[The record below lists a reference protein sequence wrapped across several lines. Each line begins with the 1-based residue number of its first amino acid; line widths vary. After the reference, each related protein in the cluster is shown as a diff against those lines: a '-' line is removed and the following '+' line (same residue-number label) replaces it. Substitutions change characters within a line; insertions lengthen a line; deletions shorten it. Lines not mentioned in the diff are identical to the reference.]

1 MNRKKVQI
9 TKEFAG
15 RLVLNAQLLD
25 GRIKLTDGKEGIS
38 QTIDQLGYIQIDTIS
53 VIKRSHHH
61 TLWTRRKDYS
71 EAMLHELQS
80 KERLIFEY
88 WGRAMSYLP
97 ISDYRYCLPRMN
109 NFQNPTHKWIR
120 QRMDECNHLFEDV
133 LKRIKNEGPLSSKD
147 FSSSLGEKSGTW
159 WNWKPAKVALE
170 LLFWR
175 GDLMITERRNFQKIY
190 DLTERV
196 LPENCDITM
205 PDDDELGQ
213 FFVRRALSAL
223 GVADEKEIQNYMQ
236 PETSRDSDFQAV
248 SKEVILKSINDL
260 LDTEDVIIVTLT
272 EDQNKVHYALSESI
286 KNVHM
291 LEQTASDVY
300 LLSPFDNLIIQR
312 ERIKRLFGFDYAVE
326 CYVPAVKRRYGYFVL
341 PILWGDRFV
350 GRLDPKADR
359 KKKVLIVRNLVFEP
373 EFMAYDAFLPLLVN
387 KLKELARFNDC
398 ERVIFEKVSPE
409 KKRKPLESLCLKN
422 AI

>member
-38 QTIDQLGYIQIDTIS
+38 QTIDQLGYIQI
-53 VIKRSHHH
+53 
-61 TLWTRRKDYS
+61 
-71 EAMLHELQS
+71 
-80 KERLIFEY
+80 
-88 WGRAMSYLP
+88 
-97 ISDYRYCLPRMN
+97 
-109 NFQNPTHKWIR
+109 
-120 QRMDECNHLFEDV
+120 
-133 LKRIKNEGPLSSKD
+133 
-147 FSSSLGEKSGTW
+147 
-159 WNWKPAKVALE
+159 
-170 LLFWR
+170 
-175 GDLMITERRNFQKIY
+175 
-190 DLTERV
+190 
-196 LPENCDITM
+196 
-205 PDDDELGQ
+205 
-213 FFVRRALSAL
+213 
-223 GVADEKEIQNYMQ
+223 
-236 PETSRDSDFQAV
+236 
-248 SKEVILKSINDL
+248 
-260 LDTEDVIIVTLT
+260 
-272 EDQNKVHYALSESI
+272 
-286 KNVHM
+286 
-291 LEQTASDVY
+291 
-300 LLSPFDNLIIQR
+300 DNLIIQR

-387 KLKELARFNDC
+387 KLIELARFNDC

-409 KKRKPLESLCLKN
+409 EKRKPLESLCLKN